1 MDTLEN
7 KTLLF
12 WLQLLSQVAPII
24 GTVIGGFMMDSMGHK
39 DAMMRSDVLILLE
52 CFLIMGIP
60 ISFIILVG
68 RELIEISFGMTSVAT
83 QLYLVEISPSEIR
96 GAMTMT
102 NINNLMLTLIQIL
115 PYLMKLEFKNTV
127 IMLFSLGFEFFFFF
141 SFFEF

>member
-24 GTVIGGFMMDSMGHK
+24 GTVIGGFMMDSMGHR

-68 RELIEISFGMTSVAT
+68 WELIEISFGMTSVAT
-83 QLYLVEISPSEIR
+83 QLYLVEISLSEIR
-96 GAMTMT
+96 GA
-102 NINNLMLTLIQIL
+102 
-115 PYLMKLEFKNTV
+115 
-127 IMLFSLGFEFFFFF
+127 
-141 SFFEF
+141 